1 LQKNIDI
8 DCEIQKTASP
18 REVTSVVVF
27 LNYRLLK
34 ITMASINKVLVGL
47 CGLLF
52 WANSQALGQSGPK
65 KTEYKVMV
73 SDDGGAG
80 IGAKYAFLIS
90 GTKVTVDLTRY
101 LSPQRVILPAG
112 LVEVNVQL
120 LNEVSAGD
128 GNLAYDVKDNKI
140 KVEPGNRINITL
152 VKARKISF
160 GVTPEQGNFDQ
171 LKSGNYFL
179 TYQGVTRIGRIDLAK
194 SKVSFRVPISWSEDY
209 RTATATYEQNGKV
222 YQIRVEG
229 NIYGGDFY
237 LQNGT
242 IRRIIVS
249 SDDAATLAGIKSF
262 FINQLEFK
270 NPGPGQDGMVV
281 LEDRLINFTAQE
293 AASFS
298 LPKEYKVELPKRPTE
313 NRAERIL
320 EYRVF
325 VAKPAK
331 ASPTTVVRNNAE
343 PVSEKLQDDKL
354 SGTRENGVAIMGPGP
369 GNSSAPTDAQ
379 KKIIENTTTSSR
391 QLEQQLKDVDQFN
404 REIKQRLATLR
415 SVVKDDS
422 KIDLDQKKNLLSKI
436 EELERATLSTDSVY
450 REAVTMAREIVSQL
464 RGLLAN
470 GNPAIQDSLA
480 VLAEQIERLE
490 IEKMS
495 VIREKNENEANF
507 RRDILITTLIGA
519 LFLVFGIGSYLAARR
534 IHRQKEEIALQ
545 NNEIKRKN
553 QEITRQNDLLQAQQI
568 EISRKNQFLLEL
580 NTEKNSLMDIV
591 AHDLKAPLSKMVG
604 VTQLLPVVGDLNDEQ
619 RMFVEIIRKSAM
631 EGTRFINDL
640 LDINAIEQGHVQ
652 PLNLE
657 DIGLAVFVPEVLRSF
672 QQEASAKNIRIHFQN
687 KSEHGLAVTDQQY
700 FRRIVDNLV
709 SNAIKFSPQDTNI
722 YVKLAETSDQVILS
736 VKDEGP
742 GISPEDQ
749 QKLFKKFQRLSAR
762 PTGGESS
769 TGIGLSIVKV
779 LVDRLHGEIKA
790 SSTLGKGAEFTVS
803 LPKNIQ
809 VA

>member
-1 LQKNIDI
+1 M
-8 DCEIQKTASP
+8 
-18 REVTSVVVF
+18 TSI
-27 LNYRLLK
+27 RK
-34 ITMASINKVLVGL
+34 ILVGM
-47 CGLLF
+47 CGLLI
-52 WANSQALGQSGPK
+52 WASHLAVAQSGSK
-65 KTEYKVMV
+65 NAEYKIMV
-73 SDDGGAG
+73 TDDGGAG
-80 IGAKYAFLIS
+80 IAAKYAFLVN

-112 LVEVNVQL
+112 LVEVDVQL
-120 LNEVSAGD
+120 LNEINAGD
-128 GNLAYDVKDNKI
+128 GNLAYDVRDTKL
-140 KVEPGNRINITL
+140 KVGPGNRIDIVL
-152 VKARKISF
+152 IKARKISF
-160 GVTPEQGNFDQ
+160 GLTPEQGNFGQ

-179 TYQGVTRIGRIDLAK
+179 TYQGVTRIGKVDLAK
-194 SKVSFRVPISWSEDY
+194 SKINFRVPISWSEDY

-242 IRRIIVS
+242 VRRIIVS
-249 SDDAATLAGIKSF
+249 SDNVATLADIKSF
-262 FINQLEFK
+262 FINKLEFK
-270 NPGPGQDGMVV
+270 NPGPGEDGTVV
-281 LEDRLINFTAQE
+281 LDDRRINFTAQE

-298 LPKEYKVELPKRPTE
+298 LPKEYKIELPKRPTE

-320 EYRVF
+320 EYRV
-325 VAKPAK
+325 VVTKPAK
-331 ASPTTVVRNNAE
+331 ASPAIVARNQGPN
-343 PVSEKLQDDKL
+343 SEKPVTGKDEVAVNEPSPIPT
-354 SGTRENGVAIMGPGP
+354 SG
-369 GNSSAPTDAQ
+369 GNSATDLQKDILVRSSA
-379 KKIIENTTTSSR
+379 NSR
-391 QLEQQLKDVDQFN
+391 QLERQLEDVERFN

-415 SVVKDDS
+415 SVVKEDN
-422 KIDLDQKKNLLSKI
+422 KIDLTQKKNLLGKI

-450 REAVTMAREIVSQL
+450 REAVTMARDIVAQL

-490 IEKMS
+490 TEKMS

-545 NNEIKRKN
+545 NNEITRKN
-553 QEITRQNDLLQAQQI
+553 EEITRQNDLLQAQQI

-657 DIGLAVFVPEVLRSF
+657 DIGLAVFVPEILRSF

-687 KSEHGLAVTDQQY
+687 KSEQGLAVTDQQY

-722 YVKLAETSDQVILS
+722 YVKLAETPDQIILS

-803 LPKNIQ
+803 LPKNSQ
-809 VA
+809 MA